1 MCIEVILV
9 SIGCASRT
17 THGHIGAFIMQRL
30 VWENIERLVWENIER
45 LVWENIERLVW
56 ENIERSCGS
65 EILILSSYYTHFQNK
80 LGHYI

>member
-45 LVWENIERLVW
+45 
-56 ENIERSCGS
+56 SCGS

>member
-30 VWENIERLVWENIER
+30 VWENIER
-45 LVWENIERLVW
+45 
-56 ENIERSCGS
+56 SCGS

>member
-1 MCIEVILV
+1 
-9 SIGCASRT
+9 
-17 THGHIGAFIMQRL
+17 MQ
-30 VWENIERLVWENIER
+30 R